1 MTPDEIIEDMKGE
14 LALKRP
20 RTYVGG
26 LLPSFC
32 DFMVEMKTPGQG
44 FGDFAQFVAIHPLV
58 TVGTSTLTVQ
68 RNGDPKDVV
77 TIRPAYNKIHNF
89 YLYQEKRIGYPRSE
103 PYATGKWADYRRWLD
118 ALVTFSAAE
127 LQEVRDKA
135 VTYMLSVLEKREFD
149 PSKVVVDP
157 PIFLM
162 LLEQFPWD
170 QRAKGEPT
178 GAAFQAMVFAYIR
191 ADAPHLQ
198 VETRKVRTGSA
209 RLKGIGDI
217 DAWEGQRLT
226 ITAEVKHLVFR
237 TEDLE
242 HCDPFVEEVKQRAAL
257 GMIVAWDF
265 APGVADEVQ
274 TAGLVP
280 LTIMD
285 LMKTVRIWDPVKQR
299 AAMNA
304 FEWAVVQKEQSPGLI
319 GRYEDFMQSIQPAL
333 PIDDEE
339 ATGE

>member
-1 MTPDEIIEDMKGE
+1 MTPTDIIDDMKGE

-32 DFMVEMKTPGQG
+32 DFMIAMNTPGQG
-44 FGDFAQFVAIHPLV
+44 FKSFADFIATHPLV
-58 TVGTSTLTVQ
+58 TVGTSTLTVE
-68 RNGDPKDVV
+68 RNGNPDDVA
-77 TIRPAYNKIHNF
+77 TIRPFYNKIHNF
-89 YLYQEKRIGYPRSE
+89 YLFKEKRIGYPRSE

-118 ALVTFSAAE
+118 ALVTFSKSE
-127 LQEVRDKA
+127 IEEVRRRA
-135 VTYMLSVLEKREFD
+135 VDHMLSVLVKREFD

-157 PIFLM
+157 PVFLM

-170 QRAKGEPT
+170 KRAKGEPT

-209 RLKGIGDI
+209 KLKGVGDV
-217 DAWEGQRLT
+217 DAWEGQKLT
-226 ITAEVKHLVFR
+226 ISVEVKHHVFR
-237 TEDLE
+237 SDDLE
-242 HCDPFVEEVKQRAAL
+242 HCDPFVEEVRQRGAL

-265 APGVADEVQ
+265 ASNVADEVQ
-274 TAGLVP
+274 SAGLVP
-280 LTIMD
+280 LTIAD
-285 LMKTVRIWDPVKQR
+285 LVKSVRLWDPVKQR

-319 GRYEDFMQSIQPAL
+319 ERYEAFMASL
-333 PIDDEE
+333 
-339 ATGE
+339 ATTAAI

>member
-1 MTPDEIIEDMKGE
+1 MTPNDIIEEMKGE
-14 LALKRP
+14 LELKRP

-32 DFMVEMKTPGQG
+32 DFMIAMDTPGKG
-44 FGDFAQFVAIHPLV
+44 HKDFADFIIKHPLV

-68 RNGDPKDVV
+68 RGGDPKDVM
-77 TIRPAYNKIHNF
+77 TIRPFYNKIHNF

-118 ALVTFSAAE
+118 ALVTFSKKEIAD
-127 LQEVRDKA
+127 VRDQA
-135 VTYMLSVLEKREFD
+135 VDHMLSVLEKRVFD
-149 PSKVVVDP
+149 PSKVVVYP
-157 PIFLM
+157 PVFLM

-170 QRAKGEPT
+170 KRAKGEPT
-178 GAAFQAMVFAYIR
+178 GAAFQAMVFAFIR

-209 RLKGIGDI
+209 KLKGVGDV
-217 DAWEGQRLT
+217 DAWEGQKLT
-226 ITAEVKHLVFR
+226 ISVEVKHHVFR

-242 HCDPFVEEVKQRAAL
+242 HCDPFVEEVKQRGAL

-265 APGVADEVQ
+265 VQGVADEVQ
-274 TAGLVP
+274 SAGLVP
-280 LTIMD
+280 LTIAD
-285 LMKTVRIWDPVKQR
+285 LIRSVRLWDPVKQR

-319 GRYEDFMQSIQPAL
+319 GRYEAFMTSLAESDAI
-333 PIDDEE
+333 
-339 ATGE
+339 